1 MKDDDS
7 RIDIFLKQ
15 VGKMLRLTRGIIKRA
30 KLYQSYG
37 KLDVSLVSNEDI
49 FLFKSM
55 SSRSGDIE
63 DCDRLIQEELDY
75 GIIYDEI
82 IEQSKQGRKWFFWI
96 YESLCRLE
104 EHNGIRLP
112 IKDRVFSLVKEHW
125 KDHPS
130 DFMEDVKN
138 IDEHIPDKRLLK
150 ELKQ

>member
-82 IEQSKQGRKWFFWI
+82 IEQSKQGRKCH
-96 YESLCRLE
+96 Y
-104 EHNGIRLP
+104 
-112 IKDRVFSLVKEHW
+112 
-125 KDHPS
+125 
-130 DFMEDVKN
+130 
-138 IDEHIPDKRLLK
+138 
-150 ELKQ
+150 